1 MLGKYKHRC
10 NLSYRQNTK
19 NSKKRVDKKTHSKS
33 MWILSWVQILA
44 TLTAFFSFWQTVET
58 KDPSVL
64 MVLIPAVFVDASAV
78 TALVLWKRKN
88 ERIFSFFS
96 DEKTREAM
104 KWFKEND
111 IDPVDFFRAFKE

>member
-1 MLGKYKHRC
+1 MLGKHKCRSS
-10 NLSYRQNTK
+10 LSYKQK
-19 NSKKRVDKKTHSKS
+19 IKRDKKEIDKKPHSKS

-44 TLTAFFSFWQTVET
+44 TLTALFSFWQTVET

>member
-1 MLGKYKHRC
+1 MLGKHKCRSS
-10 NLSYRQNTK
+10 LSYKQK
-19 NSKKRVDKKTHSKS
+19 IKRDKKKIDKKPHSKS

-44 TLTAFFSFWQTVET
+44 TLTALFSFWQTVET

>member
-1 MLGKYKHRC
+1 MLGKHKCRSS
-10 NLSYRQNTK
+10 LSYKQKIKRDR
-19 NSKKRVDKKTHSKS
+19 KKIDKKPHSKS

-44 TLTAFFSFWQTVET
+44 TLTALFSFWQTVET

>member
-1 MLGKYKHRC
+1 MLGKHKCRSS
-10 NLSYRQNTK
+10 LSYKQK
-19 NSKKRVDKKTHSKS
+19 IKRDKKKIDKKPHSKS

-44 TLTAFFSFWQTVET
+44 TLTALFSFWQTVET

-88 ERIFSFFS
+88 ERIVSFFS

>member
-1 MLGKYKHRC
+1 MLGKHKRRSS
-10 NLSYRQNTK
+10 LSYKQKIKRDR
-19 NSKKRVDKKTHSKS
+19 KKIDKKPHSKS

-44 TLTAFFSFWQTVET
+44 TLTALFSFWQTVET